1 MAAARRRVPM
11 HQISQQGRSLD
22 QISRVTLRCSRI
34 PASVGGE
41 MSGKSRRLTAL
52 IMLTL
57 MAIGASA
64 QKNELAA
71 GGGRSVIP
79 DQAIQPGPI
88 HLADNSVRFGNGTT
102 WEVNYA
108 RHLLNHDFFALD
120 AEVPVVG
127 TPDQHL
133 TSGNGAVPHT
143 YASIFLTPAARVRF
157 FPQNVFQLW
166 ISGGGGLGHW
176 TISNTLVSGGI
187 NPGPNQEWSGC
198 PRRCWFGRAT
208 VEALRLPSGG
218 A

>member
-1 MAAARRRVPM
+1 
-11 HQISQQGRSLD
+11 
-22 QISRVTLRCSRI
+22 
-34 PASVGGE
+34 

-52 IMLTL
+52 SVLIL

-71 GGGRSVIP
+71 GGGLSIIP

-88 HLADNSVRFGNGTT
+88 HLTDNFVRFGNGTT
-102 WEVNYA
+102 WEANYA

-133 TSGNGAVPHT
+133 TSGNGAVPQT
-143 YASIFLTPAARVRF
+143 YASLFLTPAARIRF

-187 NPGPNQEWSGC
+187 NLGPKTKNGAVAQGAVGLDVRPWKHFGFRVAARDFYSGILPLNVNTGKSHQHNIAVTGGVIWS
-198 PRRCWFGRAT
+198 F
-208 VEALRLPSGG
+208 
-218 A
+218 